1 MEAKP
6 AADRSQGAGA
16 SGRGRRHGN
25 ARVTR
30 TFSADWKRRSCNTG
44 CWRCRRHGAAREA
57 RAAAGRDPG
66 RGVRALSVEG
76 RPGHPRGDGEGAGPV
91 LGGADGRTGAQRR
104 VFIV

>member
-6 AADRSQGAGA
+6 AAVTSQGAGA

-25 ARVTR
+25 ARVAR

-44 CWRCRRHGAAREA
+44 CWRGRRHGAAREA

-66 RGVRALSVEG
+66 RGVRALAVEG
-76 RPGHPRGDGEGAGPV
+76 RPGHPRGDGEGAGP
-91 LGGADGRTGAQRR
+91 LWAARTGGPGRS
-104 VFIV
+104 VGFS